1 MFFRHFLYVDGQGLY
16 IYNYEGRPVSAP
28 KWPGMR
34 TDYLNESTVTLS
46 NDTVAIRNKGD
57 EKGIIH

>member
-1 MFFRHFLYVDGQGLY
+1 
-16 IYNYEGRPVSAP
+16 
-28 KWPGMR
+28 MR

-57 EKGIIH
+57 EKGVEQILNNSIVLFLYISGLYCFL